1 MRFPW
6 PALLLI
12 ATAPAAAQDRAPV
25 NITRIDDAAGPT
37 VVTRD
42 CVPLQA
48 HQASDDVTYRPGVD
62 VNGKPVVP
70 ADLAQGSQASA
81 GVPAEIG
88 IDLKRAAGARV
99 GAAQGNSD
107 ILVGLVAIDPLT
119 GKAKL
124 NGVDLAPQAGAVVGY
139 SCR

>member
-1 MRFPW
+1 MQFPW
-6 PALLLI
+6 LPLLLL

-37 VVTRD
+37 IVTRD
-42 CVPLQA
+42 CLPLQA
-48 HQASDDVTYRPGVD
+48 HQPDDDVAYRPGVD

-70 ADLAQGSQASA
+70 ADLPQPGQAGA
-81 GVPAEIG
+81 GLPAEIG
-88 IDLKRAAGARV
+88 IDLKRAAGVRV
-99 GAAQGNSD
+99 GAAQANSD
-107 ILVGLVAIDPLT
+107 ILVGRVAIDPLT

-124 NGVDLAPQAGAVVGY
+124 NSVDPVPPPGAVVGY